1 MPVGQ
6 PSGGSIRRPS
16 SRVSRI
22 SSEGWGK
29 RQRGKEDEGE
39 EGGKDGGEDGGG
51 EKRSE
56 KKNHRSGKGV
66 TGKESERRERER
78 GKEAEGGKRVREEKK
93 RIGGEGGVGRWRK
106 GDC

>member
-29 RQRGKEDEGE
+29 RQRGKEDEGDEGE

-56 KKNHRSGKGV
+56 KKKHRSGKGV
-66 TGKESERRERER
+66 TGKEREGRKQRE
-78 GKEAEGGKRVREEKK
+78 GRE
-93 RIGGEGGVGRWRK
+93 
-106 GDC
+106 